1 MEIKY
6 IKITNNIISECVSEK
21 TVKEKYSSFTELLT
35 DIISNDTQEYIE
47 FGVHGVND
55 TYVLNSI
62 GYEDSIV
69 FIFDKKE
76 VSKVFIQLC

>member
-1 MEIKY
+1 M
-6 IKITNNIISECVSEK
+6 
-21 TVKEKYSSFTELLT
+21 
-35 DIISNDTQEYIE
+35 SNDTQEYIE
-47 FGVHGVND
+47 FGVHEVND

>member
-6 IKITNNIISECVSEK
+6 IKITNDIISHCISEK
-21 TVKEKYSSFTELLT
+21 TGNEKYSSFNELLI
-35 DIISNDTQEYIE
+35 DIMSNDTQEYIA
-47 FGVHGVND
+47 FGVHEVND
-55 TYVLNSI
+55 IYVLNSI

>member
-6 IKITNNIISECVSEK
+6 TKITNDIISHCISEK
-21 TVKEKYSSFTELLT
+21 IGKEKYSSFNELLI
-35 DIISNDTQEYIE
+35 DIMSNDIQEYIA
-47 FGVHGVND
+47 FGVHEVND